1 MATNGAAETD
11 DNTDHRP
18 TSRMIL
24 PLYDSAT
31 TTVVPSEQESNENT
45 SNNGQFD
52 TYFSDEKV
60 HIPERVS

>member
-1 MATNGAAETD
+1 MATNIAAETD

-24 PLYDSAT
+24 PLYDSLT
-31 TTVVPSEQESNENT
+31 TAVVPSEQEPNENI
-45 SNNGQFD
+45 SHNGQID